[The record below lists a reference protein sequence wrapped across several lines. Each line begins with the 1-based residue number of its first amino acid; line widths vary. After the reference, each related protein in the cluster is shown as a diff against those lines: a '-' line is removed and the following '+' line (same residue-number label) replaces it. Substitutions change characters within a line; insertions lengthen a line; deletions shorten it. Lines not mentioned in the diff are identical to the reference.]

1 MLEKSICIADAF
13 ARDSRLTII
22 RSEESQKLAD
32 IGGLNIEGLSVIDG
46 VGHEI
51 PGEEIH
57 VDQDRA
63 FSAFRDPEIS
73 DSDCSDV
80 EEAEDSSAIKV

>member
-1 MLEKSICIADAF
+1 M
-13 ARDSRLTII
+13 
-22 RSEESQKLAD
+22 
-32 IGGLNIEGLSVIDG
+32 NIEGLSVIDG

-63 FSAFRDPEIS
+63 FSAFRDPENS
-73 DSDCSDV
+73 DSDYSNV
-80 EEAEDSSAIKV
+80 EEAEDSLEI

>member
-46 VGHEI
+46 TEV
-51 PGEEIH
+51 IH
-57 VDQDRA
+57 VDQDGA
-63 FSAFRDPEIS
+63 FSTFRDRKNILQQLHYQ
-73 DSDCSDV
+73 
-80 EEAEDSSAIKV
+80 